1 MALTLKKSNCFGG
14 VSGPVVTIVM
24 DGVGLAPNTVSNAV
38 ASAYTPVLDSIME
51 KYPTVA
57 LKAHGTAVGLPSD
70 DDMGNSEV
78 GHNALGAGQVFAQG
92 AKLVTQSIESGKMFA
107 SATWQEITGNV
118 KKNNSTLHFL
128 GLFSDGNVHSHID
141 HLKAMI
147 VRAKEEGIA
156 NIRIHILIDGRDVG
170 ETSALD
176 YINPFEEFIAD
187 LCDEN
192 CNIKIA
198 SGGGRMKI
206 TMDRYEANWSM
217 VELGWKTHV
226 LGEGR
231 QFSSAAEA
239 VKTYRDEYKVI
250 DQDLPPFVI
259 AQNGKPVGTV
269 EDGDSV
275 VFFNFR
281 GDRSIEIS
289 KTFDAPVGEFD
300 KFDRVRVPSVVFAG
314 MLEYDGDLHIPHKYL
329 VSPPEIT
336 ETMGEYLAGTGVSQ
350 YAISETQKYGHVTYF
365 WNGNKS
371 GKFSDELETY
381 VEVPSDVVPF
391 EQRPWMKCA
400 EITDKL
406 IEALNSGKYT
416 YLRVNFPNGDMVG
429 HTGSLAATRCS
440 MEALDLQLGRI
451 LPVIDAL
458 GGVALITADHGNAD
472 EMYEMDKKSGQ
483 PKVGKDGKYKA
494 KTSHTLNKVPC
505 IIYDN
510 TDAKNHYTVKSD
522 EGQFGLS
529 NVAATMVNLMG
540 YEKPEK
546 WDESIIEL
554 K

>member
-1 MALTLKKSNCFGG
+1 MNTLNTSKLFGG
-14 VSGPVVTIVM
+14 VKGPVLTIVM
-24 DGVGLAPNTVSNAV
+24 DGVGLAPDTVSNAV
-38 ASAYTPVLDSIME
+38 AGAYTPNLDSLMAN
-51 KYPTVA
+51 YPTVS

-92 AKLVTQSIESGKMFA
+92 AKLVTQSIETGKMFA
-107 SATWQEITGNV
+107 SDTWCEVISNV
-118 KKNNSTLHFL
+118 KNNNSTLHFL

-147 VRAKEEGIA
+147 IRAKEEGIS

-170 ETSALD
+170 ETSALE
-176 YINPFEEFIAD
+176 YILPFEDFIASLSD
-187 LCDEN
+187 DSCS
-192 CNIKIA
+192 IKIA

-206 TMDRYEANWSM
+206 TMDRYEANWAM

-231 QFSSAAEA
+231 QFACAADA
-239 VKTYRDEYKVI
+239 VETYRAEYKVI

-259 AQNGKPVGTV
+259 AEDGKPVGTIN
-269 EDGDSV
+269 DGDSV

-289 KTFDAPVGEFD
+289 KTFDATAGEFD
-300 KFDRVRVPSVVFAG
+300 KFDRVRVPAVVYAG
-314 MLEYDGDLHIPHKYL
+314 MLEYDGDLHIPSKYL

-336 ETMGEYLAGTGVSQ
+336 ETMGEYLANTGVSQ

-371 GKFSDELETY
+371 GKFSEELETY

-406 IEALNSGKYT
+406 IEALESGKYT
-416 YLRVNFPNGDMVG
+416 YLRCNFPNGDMVG

-440 MEALDLQLGRI
+440 MEALDIQLGRI
-451 LPVIDAL
+451 LPVIDKL

-472 EMYEMDKKSGQ
+472 EMFEMDKKSGQ
-483 PKVGKDGKYKA
+483 PKVGKDGKMKA
-494 KTSHTLNKVPC
+494 KTSHTLNPVPC

-510 TDAKNHYTVKSD
+510 TDAREHYDVKAD
-522 EGQFGLS
+522 NGQFGLS

-540 YEKPEK
+540 YNAPAA